1 MGQRPVGEVAQE
13 VARLKAL
20 AAACREVGI
29 VQYQS
34 GDLSF
39 VLGGDPGAP
48 DVTFESD
55 NMNDDSLLYAAV
67 PSNFDR
73 GGLR

>member
-1 MGQRPVGEVAQE
+1 MGQRPVDAE

-39 VLGGDPGAP
+39 VLGGDPGSP

-55 NMNDDSLLYAAV
+55 NRDDSALLYAAV

-73 GGLR
+73 GMR